1 MCKEMQETQTRFTV
15 LAVDDTPENLDVVKG
30 ILAPKYIVKVA
41 LNGPTALKIVEK
53 QPPDL
58 ILLDIMMHGMDGY
71 EVCRRLK
78 ADPETSDIPIIFLTA
93 MDQTTDEAFGF
104 DLGAADYITKPVNP
118 PILEAR
124 VKTLLALKRSMDEL
138 HKAYSIIKSQRDR
151 MEEELNIGHNIQM
164 SMVPLQFPA
173 FPDRDEFD
181 VYALL
186 KPAREVGGDFYD
198 FFLINHDELCLVVG
212 DVSGK
217 GVPAALF
224 MAVTRTMIKTCAT
237 DNNSP
242 ASIIAR
248 VNEALSV
255 DNPECMFVT
264 LFLGICNVNSGEFV
278 YTNAGHNRP
287 FIKRADGRI
296 ECIDQL
302 HGPIAGAV
310 GSISYKQ
317 DKLSLRKGDLIFM
330 FTDGV
335 SEAMDSGSNLYGD
348 QRIVGYLEGLDGN
361 DTRIAVDGIA
371 ASLEKFAGEARQSDD
386 ITVLAMRFDQ
396 ETEPAAFARFDLNIT
411 NKMSE
416 ISRVI
421 EAFKSFAEK
430 SRISMSITMKLNLV
444 FDDLLNNIVS
454 YAFPE
459 GGNHEIKIHAEKSGD
474 RILLTVEDDGIPFNP
489 FAQTEADTSLSLEDR
504 KIGGL
509 GIHLIKNIMDEV
521 SYKRRI
527 DHNVVTLIKELEGA
541 TPIQRTV

>member
-1 MCKEMQETQTRFTV
+1 MQETQNKFTI

-41 LNGPTALKIVEK
+41 ISGPMALKIVKK

-58 ILLDIMMHGMDGY
+58 ILLDIIMQDMDGY
-71 EVCRRLK
+71 EVCRVLK
-78 ADPETSDIPIIFLTA
+78 ADPDTRDIPIIFLTA
-93 MDQTTDEAFGF
+93 MDQITDEASGF
-104 DLGAADYITKPVNP
+104 DLGAADYITKPVNAR
-118 PILEAR
+118 ILQAR
-124 VKTLLALKRSMDEL
+124 VKTHLALKRSMDDL
-138 HKAYSIIKSQRDR
+138 HKAYSIIKSQKDR

-198 FFLINHDELCLVVG
+198 FFLINQDELCLVVG

-224 MAVTRTMIKTCAT
+224 MAVTRTIIKTCAA
-237 DNNSP
+237 DNSSP
-242 ASIIAR
+242 ASIIKR
-248 VNEALSV
+248 VNDALCA

-264 LFLGICNVNSGEFV
+264 LFLGICNVNSGEFI

-287 FIKRADGRI
+287 YIKRANGKIERI
-296 ECIDQL
+296 EQL

-310 GSISYKQ
+310 RSISYKQ
-317 DKLSLRKGDLIFM
+317 EKLNLQNGDLLFM

-335 SEAMDSGSNLYGD
+335 SEAMDTDSNLYGD
-348 QRIVGYLEGLDGN
+348 RRIVACLAGMDGN
-361 DTRIAVDGIA
+361 DTRVAVDGIG
-371 ASLEKFAGEARQSDD
+371 ASVQKFAGEARQSDD
-386 ITVLAMRFDQ
+386 ITMLAMRFGQKSRSAEHDS
-396 ETEPAAFARFDLNIT
+396 FDLNIT

-416 ISRVI
+416 IGRVI
-421 EAFKSFAEK
+421 GAFESFSEK
-430 SRISMSITMKLNLV
+430 SRIPIPIAMKFNLV

-459 GGNHEIKIHAEKSGD
+459 GGKHEIKIHAEKSGNN
-474 RILLTVEDDGIPFNP
+474 ILLTVEDDGIPFNP

-504 KIGGL
+504 EIGGL
-509 GIHLIKNIMDEV
+509 GIHLIRNIMDEV
-521 SYKRRI
+521 SYRRQKN
-527 DHNVVTLIKELEGA
+527 HNVVTLIMKLEG
-541 TPIQRTV
+541 